1 MHGESLH
8 LRREAGI
15 EMIIA
20 IDSTRR
26 GPALGG
32 CRWRPYRDAA
42 EARRE
47 ASALAASMT
56 RKAALARLALGGGK
70 AVVVGDPS
78 SRTREQ
84 LLAFGDFVASLD
96 GRYVTAADMGTGA
109 EQMAVIAERTPHVV
123 GLPPEQGGCGDPAPF
138 TAQGVCMAMQAAL
151 RHAGESLSGMR
162 VAVQGVGHVG
172 AELVRQCLRAGAN
185 VAAADPDARALDSLP
200 PEVERV
206 DPRAI
211 LELECDVLAP
221 CGPPAVISTGLVER
235 LRCRVVCGAANNPL
249 ENAAIARLLDARG
262 ILFVPDYVANAGG
275 LIHLAVAR
283 EGRGPDAAQDSLRV
297 IPENVDA
304 VLEMAKVERIDPAR
318 AGERLA
324 AAAVGEDIPDLG

>member
-1 MHGESLH
+1 M
-8 LRREAGI
+8 
-15 EMIIA
+15 
-20 IDSTRR
+20 
-26 GPALGG
+26 
-32 CRWRPYRDAA
+32 
-42 EARRE
+42 
-47 ASALAASMT
+47 
-56 RKAALARLALGGGK
+56 
-70 AVVVGDPS
+70 
-78 SRTREQ
+78 
-84 LLAFGDFVASLD
+84 
-96 GRYVTAADMGTGA
+96 
-109 EQMAVIAERTPHVV
+109 
-123 GLPPEQGGCGDPAPF
+123 
-138 TAQGVCMAMQAAL
+138 
-151 RHAGESLSGMR
+151 
-162 VAVQGVGHVG
+162 VG
-172 AELVRQCLRAGAN
+172 ALS
-185 VAAADPDARALDSLP
+185 AADPDARALDSLP

-304 VLEMAKVERIDPAR
+304 VLEMAKLERIDLAR

-324 AAAVGEDIPDLG
+324 AAAVGEDLPDLG